1 MLGCMLGGELW
12 ESRSLDI
19 KEGTAGL
26 EVESIS
32 GNNPGSFLLCTPDS
46 FLLKISAV
54 SCSGAQSY
62 LAGLI
67 TRYVM

>member
-1 MLGCMLGGELW
+1 MLGGELW

-19 KEGTAGL
+19 KERTVGL

-32 GNNPGSFLLCTPDS
+32 RNNPGSFLLCTPDS

>member
-1 MLGCMLGGELW
+1 MLGGELW

-19 KEGTAGL
+19 KERTVGL